1 MTDDILQAEYWY
13 TPSKRTGEKPRRW
26 AGEELTCEWDL
37 KDRLHFSPGGGWV
50 GGPRFRCGKCS
61 RTTRAGSQCMCRGAV
76 GAAHRALLCG
86 ASPKDCRARQW
97 WALVP
102 SWGVLVVQLEVTRVL
117 QAGDRR
123 GHILFLWVPSQ
134 WCRDPG
140 GCLPIPPHLPS
151 SVFPV
156 LKISSH
162 QCLSSAALPLGHSA
176 VPQVPEL
183 FS

>member
-1 MTDDILQAEYWY
+1 MGLEGQAAFQ
-13 TPSKRTGEKPRRW
+13 PGRG
-26 AGEELTCEWDL
+26 AG
-37 KDRLHFSPGGGWV
+37 
-50 GGPRFRCGKCS
+50 GGPRFRCRKCS
-61 RTTRAGSQCMCRGAV
+61 RTTRAGSQRMCGGAV
-76 GAAHRALLCG
+76 GAAPGALLCG
-86 ASPKDCRARQW
+86 ASSKDCRARQW

-102 SWGVLVVQLEVTRVL
+102 SWGVLVAQLEVTRVL
-117 QAGDRR
+117 QAGDRH
-123 GHILFLWVPSQ
+123 GHILFLWVRSQ